1 MRHAFSMYSVVWRVP
16 LDFAG
21 QCTHCSC
28 CQRCIVALA
37 ISLNGLVAQST
48 VCGNHSC
55 FSFSVLTESHLNE
68 SESIHFAP
76 INVSNSYHF
85 DGGGCNVR
93 KQPWCLYVPAI
104 ELWQFLVGF
113 ALVSIGYPIGNVMSY
128 SIFSKI
134 LGSAPQVSG
143 STCSTFT
150 HTHARAHTHHSFK
163 CSPFNLPYMLYTY
176 VCIVLFSFCC
186 GYEICVVLH
195 VLSPCLS
202 TWTPLPGPAVPY
214 PSFFFLSSPLF
225 HFFPIHH
232 VLPPFF
238 LSCPRSPL
246 TFLIFALCS
255 WSSNWFLLCTSPPI
269 LSPSIALL
277 HSLLTCSSSM
287 YLHTLTGHNDGVVN
301 SCREFSPNHWSSL
314 CQFGVWQLWSTGVIC
329 SLYWHSGNSH
339 CDSAGVL

>member
-1 MRHAFSMYSVVWRVP
+1 MAW
-16 LDFAG
+16 L
-21 QCTHCSC
+21 
-28 CQRCIVALA
+28 
-37 ISLNGLVAQST
+37 LNL
-48 VCGNHSC
+48 CGNHSC
-55 FSFSVLTESHLNE
+55 SSFSVLTESHLNE

-143 STCSTFT
+143 STYSTFT
-150 HTHARAHTHHSFK
+150 HTHTHTILSGVVHLIFHTYCTPTYGAILLLLWLWDLCCSACALLPMPVNLNTTARPSSSIPLFL
-163 CSPFNLPYMLYTY
+163 LPL
-176 VCIVLFSFCC
+176 
-186 GYEICVVLH
+186 
-195 VLSPCLS
+195 
-202 TWTPLPGPAVPY
+202 
-214 PSFFFLSSPLF
+214 SPLF

-232 VLPPFF
+232 VLPPLF
-238 LSCPRSPL
+238 LSCPHSPL

-255 WSSNWFLLCTSPPI
+255 WSSNWFLLRTSSPI

-277 HSLLTCSSSM
+277 PSLLTCSSSM
-287 YLHTLTGHNDGVVN
+287 YLHTLTGHNDGVVD
-301 SCREFSPNHWSSL
+301 SCGEFSPNHWSSL